1 MSPKTRQSFF
11 RNFDISDRFT
21 RAVERR
27 ALDIVLAARNIAESG
42 KFHRIFRNQG
52 LRDGIA
58 LGSMNL
64 STRGKSCRRK
74 GRISWASAP

>member
-1 MSPKTRQSFF
+1 VNHVLKPLSRQDYFS
-11 RNFDISDRFT
+11 SL
-21 RAVERR
+21 
-27 ALDIVLAARNIAESG
+27 LDIVLAAPNIAESG

-58 LGSMNL
+58 LGSMNV